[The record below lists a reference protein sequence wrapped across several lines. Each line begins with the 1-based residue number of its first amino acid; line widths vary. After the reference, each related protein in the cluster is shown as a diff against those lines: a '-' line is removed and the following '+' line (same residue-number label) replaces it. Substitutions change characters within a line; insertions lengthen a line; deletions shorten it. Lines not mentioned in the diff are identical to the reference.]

1 MSTAS
6 ARHILVKTEQEA
18 IDLKNQIENDGADFA
33 ELAKQHSQCPSG
45 RQGGDLGSFSK
56 GQMVPEFEAAVLELE
71 KGPAQPIPYHAE
83 TGCVLPWRLQRYS
96 RSHCTNCR
104 RC

>member
-56 GQMVPEFEAAVLELE
+56 GQMVPEFDAVVFGDLPVGECSEPVKMQFGYHILEVQ
-71 KGPAQPIPYHAE
+71 A
-83 TGCVLPWRLQRYS
+83 
-96 RSHCTNCR
+96 R
-104 RC
+104 R